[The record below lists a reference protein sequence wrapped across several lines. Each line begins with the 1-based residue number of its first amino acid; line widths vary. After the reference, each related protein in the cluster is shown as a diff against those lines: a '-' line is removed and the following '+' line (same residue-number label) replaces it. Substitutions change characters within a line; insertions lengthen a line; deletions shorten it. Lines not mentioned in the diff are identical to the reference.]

1 MHCKRDC
8 ISASNFLLASILKT
22 TFIKHPRFRRSYW
35 NIGNCEPSTLVI
47 KTSSKRIERRD
58 AINNKVTIVLKTITS
73 KAIIQNH
80 DDWYLFL
87 YSAPPFPVDSWK
99 CARII
104 KAKWIV
110 SDHPRSSFL
119 PSFPL
124 VGAAECW
131 QESGNKNS
139 VVPVDSTGNLPYLGI
154 WFPARLMREDL
165 PQKVVSN

>member
-1 MHCKRDC
+1 MHCKIDC
-8 ISASNFLLASILKT
+8 ISVSNFLLASILKT

-139 VVPVDSTGNLPYLGI
+139 VVPVDYTGNLPYLGI

-165 PQKVVSN
+165 PQKAVSN